1 MISLVSREV
10 EQHTVTKKGKER
22 LRTTYHSL
30 GIDYRGERKHAASAA
45 ILAGRVATRY
55 GERDRGGTRF
65 CNFHFSTTPSYPYL
79 LFITKLVFQ

>member
-10 EQHTVTKKGKER
+10 ELHTVTKKGKER

-45 ILAGRVATRY
+45 ILAGRVAAR
-55 GERDRGGTRF
+55 
-65 CNFHFSTTPSYPYL
+65 
-79 LFITKLVFQ
+79 